1 MRAELVKDLMATP
14 HTKAPTVAG
23 PNGRPIVPKG
33 TVLEGKE
40 LRPWF
45 YVQMGAAIPLDDECR
60 IAAGMTDQEIDAQ
73 VYLYEAKRA
82 GIQPEDMAA
91 WRAGAMTGYDEEG
104 EWIQGPNY
112 LDWMAK
118 HSSIILPGGNE
129 DDDDE

>member
-14 HTKAPTVAG
+14 HTRVPSV
-23 PNGRPIVPKG
+23 NGIVPKG
-33 TVLEGKE
+33 TVIEGRE
-40 LRPWF
+40 ARPWF

-60 IAAGMTDQEIDAQ
+60 IAAGMTDQEIDSQ

-118 HSSIILPGGNE
+118 HSSIILTGDDE